1 MIKVI
6 LNDIIKII
14 SGGTPKTNVKEYWDD
29 GEIGWLSVN
38 DFNND
43 NRYVYD
49 SEKKITQLG
58 VKNSNTKYLLQGD
71 IIISA
76 RGTVGALAQIGKP
89 MCFNQSC
96 FGIRGKENIVDTD
109 FLYYGLKNYVQ
120 HIVKRSQGSVFD
132 TINLASFNLM
142 ELQIPEKIET
152 QKQIAKVL
160 SDLDAKIEV
169 NNQINAKLEAM
180 AKTLYEY
187 WFVQFDFPSPPTP
200 EGGAIQG
207 KPYKSSGG
215 KMVYNDELKR
225 EIPEGWEVGKFK
237 DVLDELQ
244 SGNRPKGGIKNI
256 EKGIPS
262 IGAENILSI
271 GKYNYGNE
279 KIIPEEFFN
288 KMTNG
293 VVKSSDVLM
302 YKDGASLGRVSM
314 FKNGFPYEKC
324 CINSH
329 AFILRTNEIITQNF
343 LYFWLDQDF
352 MKEIIRRAGMRAAQ
366 PGINQENVK
375 DLIILLPDIET
386 VQNFEK
392 LISSSID
399 KIFFNALE
407 NQKLAELRDWLLP
420 MLMNGQVSVGEVGE
434 YVNQAAEHKENY
446 NLS

>member
-1 MIKVI
+1 M
-6 LNDIIKII
+6 
-14 SGGTPKTNVKEYWDD
+14 
-29 GEIGWLSVN
+29 
-38 DFNND
+38 
-43 NRYVYD
+43 
-49 SEKKITQLG
+49 
-58 VKNSNTKYLLQGD
+58 
-71 IIISA
+71 
-76 RGTVGALAQIGKP
+76 
-89 MCFNQSC
+89 
-96 FGIRGKENIVDTD
+96 
-109 FLYYGLKNYVQ
+109 
-120 HIVKRSQGSVFD
+120 VF
-132 TINLASFNLM
+132 
-142 ELQIPEKIET
+142 
-152 QKQIAKVL
+152 
-160 SDLDAKIEV
+160 
-169 NNQINAKLEAM
+169 
-180 AKTLYEY
+180 
-187 WFVQFDFPSPPTP
+187 
-200 EGGAIQG
+200 
-207 KPYKSSGG
+207 
-215 KMVYNDELKR
+215 NDELKR
-225 EIPEGWEVGKFK
+225 EIPDGWEVGKFK

-407 NQKLAELRDWLLP
+407 NQKLADLRDWLLP
-420 MLMNGQVSVGEVGE
+420 MLMNGQVSVGDAKE
-434 YVNQAAEHKENY
+434 YVNRQTVLGMVAEDSKTY
-446 NLS
+446 TK